1 VRELLEMNPMGGDA
15 ARLPVATNVPSPAP
29 ARDDPEPEQ

>member
-1 VRELLEMNPMGGDA
+1 MGGDA
-15 ARLPVATNVPSPAP
+15 ARLPIATNVPSPAP